1 MRLRKA
7 IEQVA
12 LNEAAKQKY
21 TGTFEKGRGP
31 TGIAYTIPSGHPD
44 AENPKTRK
52 KYPERQTPQ
61 YKKEYKAILQKK
73 APRLVRD
80 HPINEEL
87 EEAQGSTKVSIPFP
101 KLKKVGKFKI
111 GLAFPAPN
119 TIYTIR
125 FRNEEFFIAP
135 SEVKDLIKILSQR
148 DIVTKNPPGMAKLS
162 EEVEFEDMTKLDES
176 FKRFAGNKDIE
187 VFQALD
193 NENDDKP
200 IYYRIFHKT
209 NGEHHSSGES
219 IHIPMNMVRQFK
231 QLITKL
237 K

>member
-1 MRLRKA
+1 MSLRKA

-12 LNEAAKQKY
+12 LNETAKK
-21 TGTFEKGRGP
+21 
-31 TGIAYTIPSGHPD
+31 
-44 AENPKTRK
+44 
-52 KYPERQTPQ
+52 
-61 YKKEYKAILQKK
+61 
-73 APRLVRD
+73 
-80 HPINEEL
+80 EL
-87 EEAQGSTKVSIPFP
+87 EENTKTSVPFP
-101 KLKKVGKFKI
+101 KLKKVGKMEI
-111 GLAFPAPN
+111 GLAFGAPN
-119 TIYTIR
+119 TIYTIK
-125 FRNEEFFIAP
+125 FRGEKFFIAP
-135 SEVKDLIKILSQR
+135 GDIKDLIKILSQR
-148 DIVTKNPPGMAKLS
+148 DIVTKNPKGMAKLP
-162 EEVEFEDMTKLDES
+162 EEVEVKDMTELDES

-209 NGEHHSSGES
+209 NGDYHNSGES

>member
-1 MRLRKA
+1 MSLRKA

-12 LNEAAKQKY
+12 LNEAVKSK
-21 TGTFEKGRGP
+21 EK
-31 TGIAYTIPSGHPD
+31 
-44 AENPKTRK
+44 
-52 KYPERQTPQ
+52 
-61 YKKEYKAILQKK
+61 
-73 APRLVRD
+73 
-80 HPINEEL
+80 L
-87 EEAQGSTKVSIPFP
+87 EEEA
-101 KLKKVGKFKI
+101 
-111 GLAFPAPN
+111 
-119 TIYTIR
+119 
-125 FRNEEFFIAP
+125 
-135 SEVKDLIKILSQR
+135 EVK
-148 DIVTKNPPGMAKLS
+148 
-162 EEVEFEDMTKLDES
+162 DMTKLDES

-193 NENDDKP
+193 NKNDDKP

>member
-1 MRLRKA
+1 MSLRKA
-7 IEQVA
+7 IEEVA
-12 LNEAAKQKY
+12 LNEQFNLKVKY
-21 TGTFEKGRGP
+21 DGTSEKGRGP
-31 TGIAYTIPSGHPD
+31 TGIAYAIPSGHPD
-44 AENPKTRK
+44 AENPRTRK

-61 YKKEYKAILQKK
+61 YKKLYKAILKKK
-73 APRLVRD
+73 APKLLQS

-87 EEAQGSTKVSIPFP
+87 EEDT
-101 KLKKVGKFKI
+101 L
-111 GLAFPAPN
+111 N
-119 TIYTIR
+119 
-125 FRNEEFFIAP
+125 
-135 SEVKDLIKILSQR
+135 
-148 DIVTKNPPGMAKLS
+148 
-162 EEVEFEDMTKLDES
+162 ES

-209 NGEHHSSGES
+209 NGDYHNSGES

>member
-1 MRLRKA
+1 MSLRKA
-7 IEQVA
+7 IEEVA
-12 LNEAAKQKY
+12 LKEQFNLKVKY
-21 TGTFEKGRGP
+21 DGTSEKGRGP
-31 TGIAYTIPSGHPD
+31 TGIAYAIPSGHPD
-44 AENPKTRK
+44 AENPRTRK

-61 YKKEYKAILQKK
+61 YKKLYKAILKKK
-73 APRLVRD
+73 APKLLQS

-87 EEAQGSTKVSIPFP
+87 EEDT
-101 KLKKVGKFKI
+101 L
-111 GLAFPAPN
+111 N
-119 TIYTIR
+119 
-125 FRNEEFFIAP
+125 
-135 SEVKDLIKILSQR
+135 
-148 DIVTKNPPGMAKLS
+148 
-162 EEVEFEDMTKLDES
+162 ES

>member
-1 MRLRKA
+1 MSLRKA

-12 LNEAAKQKY
+12 LNETAKK
-21 TGTFEKGRGP
+21 
-31 TGIAYTIPSGHPD
+31 
-44 AENPKTRK
+44 
-52 KYPERQTPQ
+52 
-61 YKKEYKAILQKK
+61 
-73 APRLVRD
+73 
-80 HPINEEL
+80 EL
-87 EEAQGSTKVSIPFP
+87 EENTKASLPMP
-101 KLKKVGKFKI
+101 RLKKSGKFQI
-111 GLAFPAPN
+111 RLVFPAPN
-119 TIYTIR
+119 TIYSIR
-125 FRNEEFFIAP
+125 FRNESFMIAP
-135 SEVKDLIKILSQR
+135 DEIKDLIKILSQR
-148 DIVTKNPPGMAKLS
+148 DIVTKNPPGMEKLS
-162 EEVEFEDMTKLDES
+162 DEVEVKDMTELDES

-209 NGEHHSSGES
+209 NGDYHNSGES